1 MTVVEPGKPDEIHPE
16 EGLVGPRSVTWQ
28 LHADPAM
35 WVAGV
40 SSLYLQALHPR
51 AVAGVVQN
59 SNFQQDPLGRLART
73 GNFVALSTY
82 GTRDEVFEAASA
94 VRRIHRSLRATDRRT
109 GERFRV
115 DDPALL
121 LWVHCAETWS
131 FLDVVR
137 RAGFPLASANADRYL
152 DEQRRTATLVGLHA
166 DEVPGSVAAMTDYFA
181 AIRPELRGTADSDV
195 IYRFLHGPAVPAV
208 LRPGVPVYRVLV
220 GHLAYS
226 LLPDWAIRLYG
237 RPAYPPDMAARL
249 LRTLRRCALGVP
261 ARLRWAKPQPHALRA
276 IDRLGRAAKP
286 SIRLLP
292 PDPEG

>member
-1 MTVVEPGKPDEIHPE
+1 MAD

-59 SNFQQDPLGRLART
+59 SHFQRDPLGRLART
-73 GNFVALSTY
+73 ANFVALSTY
-82 GTRDEVFEAASA
+82 GTRAEVAEAASV
-94 VRRIHRSLRATDRRT
+94 VRGIHRSLRATDERT

-115 DDPALL
+115 DDPELL

-137 RAGFPLASANADRYL
+137 RSGFPLTPANADRYL

-166 DEVPGSVAAMTDYFA
+166 DEVPGSVDAMTDYFA
-181 AIRPELRGTADSDV
+181 AIRPGLRRTADSDV
-195 IYRFLHGPAVPAV
+195 IYEFLHGPPVGPV
-208 LRPGVPVYRVLV
+208 LRAGVPVYRALV

-226 LLPDWAIRLYG
+226 LLPDWAIHLYG
-237 RPAYPPDMAARL
+237 RPAYPPAVATRL
-249 LRTLRRCALGVP
+249 LRALRRCALAVP
-261 ARLRWAKPQPHALRA
+261 ARLRWARPQPHALRA
-276 IDRLGRAAKP
+276 IERLGREVTP
-286 SIRLLP
+286 SVRLLP
-292 PDPEG
+292 PDPDR